1 MLKNQENS
9 KGKGNL
15 QSEEK
20 PIMKKNSTHQQY
32 LLPFPKK
39 IKKILDMLNIYDDSK
54 RL

>member
-32 LLPFPKK
+32 LLPFPKFQEK
-39 IKKILDMLNIYDDSK
+39 NRYAQHL
-54 RL
+54 